1 MANVKTSNKKA
12 KMQHHESSL
21 EVVAKV
27 RERSQRKNL
36 QTKSLLGLWTESR
49 TGSELRFIGL
59 THKDS
64 LKII

>member
-1 MANVKTSNKKA
+1 MANVKTSNK
-12 KMQHHESSL
+12 ES
-21 EVVAKV
+21 ENATP
-27 RERSQRKNL
+27 RKQLGGGRKSTRKKSENW